1 MLSQKVEGWFKFVE
15 RKQVESDDQKILFR
29 EWGVKEEFLL
39 PEFTSFPYDS
49 TTKIMVKIEN

>member
-1 MLSQKVEGWFKFVE
+1 MLSQKVKGWFKFVE

-39 PEFTSFPYDS
+39 SEFTSFPYDS